1 MNAQPRHSI
10 TFALTAVFAA
20 MWAVA
25 AADEPLQPQAN
36 AATAGLRG
44 RIVRLAADE
53 AVVEIIVRIQ
63 PVTRIVID
71 NRVVRFNE
79 LGAGTEVSVAFITE
93 GDRLNA
99 QMISV
104 VGGGAIQN
112 PPKNQLNQNPGN
124 QNPNSGNP
132 NNPNP
137 NQNPNQ

>member
-1 MNAQPRHSI
+1 HSI
-10 TFALTAVFAA
+10 ALALAAVLGG
-20 MWAVA
+20 MWALA
-25 AADEPLQPQAN
+25 AADQPLQPQAN

-53 AVVEIIVRIQ
+53 VVVEIIVRIQ
-63 PVTRIVID
+63 PVTRIVVD

-104 VGGGAIQN
+104 VGGGAIQS
-112 PPKNQLNQNPGN
+112 PPKNQPNQNPGN

-132 NNPNP
+132 NNPNQ
-137 NQNPNQ
+137 NLNPNPS